1 MIKTIMT
8 RFWVAL
14 FVILTPVIVVADAL
28 PVRLKD
34 VGKMFEARDNQLIG
48 YGLVVGL
55 RGTGDTRL
63 SGFTEASLGN
73 LLRKMGIASTG
84 QSFGSRNVASVMVT
98 ASLPPFV
105 RKGQK
110 ISVTVS
116 ALGDSTNLSGGTL
129 IITPLMGADMN
140 IYAVAQGSVLVG
152 GISETSAKAR
162 YSKNQTNSGTI
173 PLGAIVEEEVA
184 VTMTDLHN
192 LTFVLNEANFITT
205 ARAVQAVQAAGFKG
219 AKAIDATMIKIPL
232 SDLDSTDLVAA
243 IAQIENISFVP
254 DSSGKVVIDS
264 RSGTIVIGE
273 MVRLAPVALTHG
285 SISIRVTDTEGGG
298 GAASALG
305 GGGQGAAA
313 AAPESIRVDESENK
327 FIYLNP
333 TSTLSSLV
341 NSLNEIGASPRDMVS
356 IIQALKESGSLVA
369 DVQIL

>member
-1 MIKTIMT
+1 MI
-8 RFWVAL
+8 L
-14 FVILTPVIVVADAL
+14 LTPMIVLADAL

-34 VGKMFEARDNQLIG
+34 VGKMFEARDNQLLG

-116 ALGDSTNLSGGTL
+116 ALGDATNLSGGTL
-129 IITPLMGADMN
+129 VVTPLMGPDMN
-140 IYAVAQGSVLVG
+140 IYAVAQGNILVG
-152 GISETSAKAR
+152 GISESSAQAR
-162 YSKNQTNSGTI
+162 YAKNQTNSGTI
-173 PLGAIVEEEVA
+173 PQGAIVEDEVP

-192 LTFVLNEANFITT
+192 LTFVLDEANFITT
-205 ARAVQAVQAAGFKG
+205 ARAVQAIQAAGFKG

-232 SDLDSTDLVAA
+232 ADLDSTDLVSA

-285 SISIRVTDTEGGG
+285 SILIRVTEGAAGGG
-298 GAASALG
+298 GPALG
-305 GGGQGAAA
+305 GGAQGAAA
-313 AAPESIRVDESENK
+313 APETIRVDESENK

>member
-1 MIKTIMT
+1 MQKKLCVI
-8 RFWVAL
+8 AL
-14 FVILTPVIVVADAL
+14 GLVLSMVPTFVFGEAL

-34 VGKMFEARDNQLIG
+34 VGKMFEARENQLIG

-73 LLRKMGIASTG
+73 LLKKMGIASNS
-84 QSFGSRNVASVMVT
+84 QAFGSRNVASVMVT

-116 ALGDSTNLSGGTL
+116 SVGDSSSLVGGTL
-129 IITPLMGADMN
+129 VVTPLMGADMN
-140 IYAVAQGSVLVG
+140 VYAVAQGNVLVG
-152 GISETSAKAR
+152 GVSESSAQGR
-162 YSKNQTNSGTI
+162 FSKNQTNTGTI
-173 PLGAIVEEEVA
+173 PQGGIVEDEVP

-192 LTFVLNEANFITT
+192 LTFVLNDANFITT
-205 ARAVQAVQAAGFKG
+205 ARAVQAIQASGFRG

-232 SDLDSTDLVAA
+232 ADLESTDLVSA
-243 IAQIENISFVP
+243 IAQIENISFIP
-254 DSSGKVVIDS
+254 DSSSKVVIDS

-285 SISIRVTDTEGGG
+285 SISIRITDVPAVAGPAIGGG
-298 GAASALG
+298 P
-305 GGGQGAAA
+305 QGATQ
-313 AAPESIRVDESENK
+313 ESIRVDESDNK

-341 NSLNEIGASPRDMVS
+341 NALNEIGASPRDMVS